1 MRNLLKFVSKKIADL
16 KKQKEEYEKQLD
28 KEILIPPLKE
38 IKSREKIEQPRIM
51 ELTVSSQTIIKI
63 LFIVTVFFAG
73 IRIINQLQTLLIMV
87 SISGLLAL
95 GLTPILNQIEK
106 RGIPRPVA
114 IFILYII
121 FLGAIS
127 VLFIQIVPIIA
138 EQLLSIAHDLKN
150 FVLSDNIST
159 PFLKHIDLNLN
170 FEGIKDLLAQN
181 LTDISRNLQNV
192 AGSTLGIISNVFQG
206 LFNFLFTLTLLF
218 FMLLEREVIGAAIL
232 QFFPRKNQKYVLHK
246 TLSVQKKMSEWFRG
260 QFILMISVGL
270 FVYIG
275 MLILGWTVGM
285 EYAAT
290 IGILAGFAELLPYIG
305 PLLTYILVGLIS
317 INISWLTFFL
327 GMGFVFVV
335 QMLEGNIL
343 VPLVMKKAVG
353 LPSIITLLSLA
364 AGGILGYSSG
374 GIAMSIVGMVFSIPI
389 AASIAI
395 FIEEDAP
402 HH

>member
-1 MRNLLKFVSKKIADL
+1 MRKLLKFVSKKIADL
-16 KKQKEEYEKQLD
+16 QKQKEEYEKQLNS
-28 KEILIPPLKE
+28 EILIPPLQPE
-38 IKSREKIEQPRIM
+38 KSREKTSVPEKM
-51 ELTVSSQTIIKI
+51 EITISANTVIKI
-63 LFIVTVFFAG
+63 LFIIALFFAG
-73 IRIINQLQTLLIMV
+73 IRIIDQLQSLLIMTA
-87 SISGLLAL
+87 IAGLLAL
-95 GLTPILNQIEK
+95 GLTPILNQIEARK
-106 RGIPRPVA
+106 IPRPVA
-114 IFILYII
+114 IAILYVI

-127 VLFIQIVPIIA
+127 ILFVQIVPIIA
-138 EQLLSIAHDLKN
+138 KQLLEIAHDLRN
-150 FVLSDNIST
+150 FVFDNDISV
-159 PFLKHIDLNLN
+159 PFLKNINFDLDI
-170 FEGIKDLLAQN
+170 EGIKDLLAQN

-206 LFNFLFTLTLLF
+206 LFNFIFTLTLLF
-218 FMLLEREVIGAAIL
+218 FMLLEREVLGAAIL
-232 QFFPRKNQKYVLHK
+232 RFFPRKKQKYVLHK
-246 TLSVQKKMSEWFRG
+246 TLSIQKKMAEWFRG

-305 PLLTYILVGLIS
+305 PLVTYILVGLIS
-317 INISWLTFFL
+317 VNISWLTFVL
-327 GMGFVFVV
+327 GMAFVFVV

-343 VPLVMKKAVG
+343 IPIVMKKAVG
-353 LPSIITLLSLA
+353 LPSIITLLALA

-374 GIAMSIVGMVFSIPI
+374 GIAMSIVGMVFSIPV

-402 HH
+402 HN